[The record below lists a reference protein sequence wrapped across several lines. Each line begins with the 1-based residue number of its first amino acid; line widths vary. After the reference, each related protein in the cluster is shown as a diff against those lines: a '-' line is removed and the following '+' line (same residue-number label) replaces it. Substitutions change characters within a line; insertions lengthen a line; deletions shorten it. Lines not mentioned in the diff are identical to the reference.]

1 MIWTQGPALAPLS
14 SSVEGCDV
22 QNIVTTVIIRVGS
35 DALWGHLARGVFTP
49 QTRFEKK
56 KKSL

>member
-1 MIWTQGPALAPLS
+1 MK
-14 SSVEGCDV
+14 GCDV

-35 DALWGHLARGVFTP
+35 DALRGHLARGVFTP